1 MLSVPRELPALMR
14 AQKLQ
19 EKASKVGFDWPDVSG
34 AIDKIDEE
42 SAEFKAAVKTATAKM
57 RLRSSAIYFSRQSM
71 QHVS

>member
-42 SAEFKAAVKTATAKM
+42 SAEFKAAVKK
-57 RLRSSAIYFSRQSM
+57 RRQRKC
-71 QHVS
+71 V